1 MSSNAQESGSAL
13 PLPQGSAIGIL
24 GGGQLGRMSAIAASL
39 LGYRVV
45 VLSSDPDDPAVAVSH
60 KHICAEVEDRKA
72 LAELAELA
80 DIVTYER
87 EQLPLASVTWLSE
100 RVAVAP
106 NCLALEVAQD
116 RIREKS
122 FFGSTGIP
130 TVPWRPVTSVS
141 EIVAA
146 ADDVGRPAIFKVAYG
161 GYDGKGQATIEVG
174 ETDEAL
180 YALWERFSNGAE
192 MTAIVERK
200 VAFDCELSVIVARD
214 RQGKMLTYD
223 PSLNDHKNHI
233 LDTSTVPA
241 AVGKKQLDDA
251 RNMVCQIAE
260 GLEYVG
266 VLCLELFLMPS
277 GELLANEIA
286 PRPHNSGH
294 WTIDA
299 CYTDQ
304 FEQLIRAIAGLP
316 LGDPSRFTDVCMKN
330 IIGSDAEDIT
340 PYLNAPNAKL
350 HLYGKQDIRPG
361 RKMGHVTY
369 LGSNDPAGM
378 AEANMDSLA
387 PMNRRSNG

>member
-1 MSSNAQESGSAL
+1 MTGSAHDNGSAV
-13 PLPQGSAIGIL
+13 PLPQGSVIGIL
-24 GGGQLGRMSAIAASL
+24 GGGQLGRMTAIAASL
-39 LGYRVV
+39 LGYKVV
-45 VLSSDPDDPAVAVSH
+45 VLSAGRDDPAVAFSH
-60 KHICAEVEDRKA
+60 RHIHAEVEDRSA

-87 EQLPLASVTWLSE
+87 EQLPLEAVAWLSE

-106 NCLALEVAQD
+106 DCFALEVAQD

-122 FFGSTGIP
+122 FFGSIGIP
-130 TVPWRPVTSVS
+130 TVPWRPVTNRG
-141 EIVAA
+141 ELVAA
-146 ADDVGRPAIFKVAYG
+146 TAEVGRPAIFKVAYG
-161 GYDGKGQATIEVG
+161 GYDGKGQATIEAG
-174 ETDEAL
+174 DTDEDILAV
-180 YALWERFSNGAE
+180 WDRFSNDAE

-200 VAFDCELSVIVARD
+200 IAFDCELSVIVARD
-214 RQGKMLTYD
+214 RQGRMVTYD

-241 AVGKKQLDDA
+241 PVGEEQLDDA
-251 RNMVCQIAE
+251 RAMVCEIAE
-260 GLEYVG
+260 GLGYVG

-316 LGDPSRFTDVCMKN
+316 LGDPRRFTDACMKN
-330 IIGSDAEDIT
+330 IIGSDAEDIST
-340 PYLNAPNAKL
+340 YLEAPNAKL
-350 HLYGKQDIRPG
+350 HLYGKEEIRPG

-369 LGSNDPAGM
+369 LNVNAQQGF
-378 AEANMDSLA
+378 AERAADEL
-387 PMNRRSNG
+387 PPLERRSAS